1 MSGFGAD
8 HLVLGNQ
15 LAKAH
20 FLNIELK
27 LIKMLVI
34 ARCVGTRLSFQHS
47 GGRGRQISE
56 FGGSALPPSLR

>member
-1 MSGFGAD
+1 MPGFGAD

-34 ARCVGTRLSFQHS
+34 ARR
-47 GGRGRQISE
+47 GG
-56 FGGSALPPSLR
+56 AHL

>member
-27 LIKMLVI
+27 LIKILVT
-34 ARCVGTRLSFQHS
+34 ARH
-47 GGRGRQISE
+47 GG
-56 FGGSALPPSLR
+56 ACL